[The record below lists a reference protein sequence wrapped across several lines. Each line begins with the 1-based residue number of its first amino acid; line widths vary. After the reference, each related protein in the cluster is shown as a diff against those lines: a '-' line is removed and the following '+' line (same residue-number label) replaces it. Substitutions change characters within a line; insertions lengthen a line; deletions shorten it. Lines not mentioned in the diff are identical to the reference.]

1 MFEINV
7 TIHCPDLVAAA
18 KLLAKCTG
26 TAVSEVPA
34 APAPVVAPSAPAVQA
49 TAPAVQAT
57 APAQLQHPVTNPITP
72 ASPTTSTGYPSEAF
86 APAVPAPAVPL
97 AQAPTFTLA
106 EISKAGAD
114 LIGANPGLLPKV
126 NELLAQYGIQTLD
139 KLKPDQFGAFAT
151 ALRGLGAK
159 I

>member
-1 MFEINV
+1 MLEINV

-18 KLLAKCTG
+18 QLLAKCTG
-26 TAVSEVPA
+26 TAAPVV
-34 APAPVVAPSAPAVQA
+34 PAPVVAPPAPAAQV
-49 TAPAVQAT
+49 TAPV
-57 APAQLQHPVTNPITP
+57 QLQHPATNPTMT
-72 ASPTTSTGYPSEAF
+72 AGPTIPSTICPSEAP
-86 APAVPAPAVPL
+86 APAVTAPATVPL

-106 EISKAGAD
+106 AISKAGAD

>member
-1 MFEINV
+1 
-7 TIHCPDLVAAA
+7 
-18 KLLAKCTG
+18 
-26 TAVSEVPA
+26 
-34 APAPVVAPSAPAVQA
+34 
-49 TAPAVQAT
+49 
-57 APAQLQHPVTNPITP
+57 
-72 ASPTTSTGYPSEAF
+72 
-86 APAVPAPAVPL
+86 L

-106 EISKAGAD
+106 DISKAGAD

-126 NELLAQYGIQTLD
+126 NELLAQFGIQTLD

>member
-18 KLLAKCTG
+18 QLLAKCTG
-26 TAVSEVPA
+26 TAAPAAPA
-34 APAPVVAPSAPAVQA
+34 APAPVVAPPAPAPQVTA
-49 TAPAVQAT
+49 TV
-57 APAQLQHPVTNPITP
+57 QLQHPAVN
-72 ASPTTSTGYPSEAF
+72 PTTSASPMTSTGCPSE
-86 APAVPAPAVPL
+86 VPAPAAPAPNSVPL
-97 AQAPTFTLA
+97 AQAPTFTLP

>member
-18 KLLAKCTG
+18 QLLAKCTG
-26 TAVSEVPA
+26 TAAPA
-34 APAPVVAPSAPAVQA
+34 APAPVVAPPAPAVQA
-49 TAPAVQAT
+49 TAPV
-57 APAQLQHPVTNPITP
+57 QLQHPATNPTGP
-72 ASPTTSTGYPSEAF
+72 ASPTTSTGYHSEAA
-86 APAVPAPAVPL
+86 APAAPAPATVPL

>member
-1 MFEINV
+1 MLEIHV
-7 TIHCPDLVAAA
+7 TVHCPDLVTAAQ
-18 KLLAKCTG
+18 LLAKCSG
-26 TAVSEVPA
+26 APVTAGSEGSGS
-34 APAPVVAPSAPAVQA
+34 APLQAPVVNPTAYGGPA
-49 TAPAVQAT
+49 
-57 APAQLQHPVTNPITP
+57 I
-72 ASPTTSTGYPSEAF
+72 PTTPVIQLTPPSEPLAQ
-86 APAVPAPAVPL
+86 AVPL
-97 AQAPTFTLA
+97 ASAPSFTLA
-106 EISKAGAD
+106 DISKAGAD

>member
-18 KLLAKCTG
+18 QLLAKCTG
-26 TAVSEVPA
+26 TAAPA
-34 APAPVVAPSAPAVQA
+34 APAPVVAPPAPAVQA
-49 TAPAVQAT
+49 TAPV
-57 APAQLQHPVTNPITP
+57 QLQHPAANPTTP
-72 ASPTTSTGYPSEAF
+72 ASPTTSTGYHSEAT
-86 APAVPAPAVPL
+86 APAVPAPATVPL

>member
-18 KLLAKCTG
+18 QLLARCTG
-26 TAVSEVPA
+26 AAAPA
-34 APAPVVAPSAPAVQA
+34 APATPAPVVAP
-49 TAPAVQAT
+49 TAPVVQET
-57 APAQLQHPVTNPITP
+57 APAQLQHPATNSTT
-72 ASPTTSTGYPSEAF
+72 AVSPMTSTGCPSEAPTATAT
-86 APAVPAPAVPL
+86 APNSVPL
-97 AQAPTFTLA
+97 AQAPTFTLP

>member
-18 KLLAKCTG
+18 QLLAKCTG
-26 TAVSEVPA
+26 TAVPA
-34 APAPVVAPSAPAVQA
+34 TPVASALVVAPPAPAVQA
-49 TAPAVQAT
+49 TAPVQPQN
-57 APAQLQHPVTNPITP
+57 PAANPTTS
-72 ASPTTSTGYPSEAF
+72 ASPTTLTGYHSEA
-86 APAVPAPAVPL
+86 PAPAALAPNSVPL

>member
-18 KLLAKCTG
+18 QLLAKCTG
-26 TAVSEVPA
+26 TAASEVPA

-49 TAPAVQAT
+49 TAPA
-57 APAQLQHPVTNPITP
+57 QLQHPVTNPTTP
-72 ASPTTSTGYPSEAF
+72 ASPTTSTGYPSEAP

-97 AQAPTFTLA
+97 APAPTFTLP

>member
-18 KLLAKCTG
+18 QLLAKCTG
-26 TAVSEVPA
+26 TAVP
-34 APAPVVAPSAPAVQA
+34 A
-49 TAPAVQAT
+49 TAPALPVVHAAQVT
-57 APAQLQHPVTNPITP
+57 APVQLQHPVTNPMTNGLP
-72 ASPTTSTGYPSEAF
+72 SNATAPCSHSEPQAPTTTVLNS
-86 APAVPAPAVPL
+86 VPL

>member
-18 KLLAKCTG
+18 QLLAKCTG
-26 TAVSEVPA
+26 TAAPA
-34 APAPVVAPSAPAVQA
+34 APAPVVAPPAPAAQV
-49 TAPAVQAT
+49 TAPV
-57 APAQLQHPVTNPITP
+57 QLQHPATNPTTP
-72 ASPTTSTGYPSEAF
+72 ASPTTSTGYHSEAT
-86 APAVPAPAVPL
+86 APAVPAPSTVPL

-126 NELLAQYGIQTLD
+126 NELLVQYGIQTLD

>member
-18 KLLAKCTG
+18 QLLAKCTG
-26 TAVSEVPA
+26 TAAPA
-34 APAPVVAPSAPAVQA
+34 APAPVVAPPVPAAQA
-49 TAPAVQAT
+49 TAPV
-57 APAQLQHPVTNPITP
+57 QLQHPATNHTTAAVPTIPSTISHSEP
-72 ASPTTSTGYPSEAF
+72 AA
-86 APAVPAPAVPL
+86 APAPNSVPL

-114 LIGANPGLLPKV
+114 LISANPGLLPKV

>member
-18 KLLAKCTG
+18 QLLAKCTG
-26 TAVSEVPA
+26 TATPA
-34 APAPVVAPSAPAVQA
+34 ASVVAPPAPAVQA
-49 TAPAVQAT
+49 TAPV
-57 APAQLQHPVTNPITP
+57 QLQHPATNPTTT
-72 ASPTTSTGYPSEAF
+72 ASLSSSTGYPSETP
-86 APAVPAPAVPL
+86 APAVTTPNSVPL

-114 LIGANPGLLPKV
+114 LISANPGLLPKV

>member
-18 KLLAKCTG
+18 QLLAKCTG
-26 TAVSEVPA
+26 TAAPA
-34 APAPVVAPSAPAVQA
+34 APAPVVVPPAPAVQA
-49 TAPAVQAT
+49 TAPV
-57 APAQLQHPVTNPITP
+57 QLQHPATNPTTP
-72 ASPTTSTGYPSEAF
+72 ASPTTSTGYHSEAT
-86 APAVPAPAVPL
+86 APAVPAPATVPL

>member
-18 KLLAKCTG
+18 QLLAKCTG
-26 TAVSEVPA
+26 TAAPA
-34 APAPVVAPSAPAVQA
+34 APAPVVAPPAPAVQA
-49 TAPAVQAT
+49 TAPIQM
-57 APAQLQHPVTNPITP
+57 QHPATNPTTAAGMP
-72 ASPTTSTGYPSEAF
+72 SNPTSMGYPSDAAA
-86 APAVPAPAVPL
+86 APAPNSVPL

-126 NELLAQYGIQTLD
+126 NGLLVQYGIQTLD

>member
-1 MFEINV
+1 MFEINI

-18 KLLAKCTG
+18 QLLAKCTG
-26 TAVSEVPA
+26 TAAPATPA
-34 APAPVVAPSAPAVQA
+34 APAPVVAPPAPAVQA
-49 TAPAVQAT
+49 TAPVQLHHPAV
-57 APAQLQHPVTNPITP
+57 NPTTS
-72 ASPTTSTGYPSEAF
+72 ASPTTSTICPSEAP
-86 APAVPAPAVPL
+86 APAVTAPATVPL
-97 AQAPTFTLA
+97 AQAPTFTLP

-114 LIGANPGLLPKV
+114 LISANPGLLPKV

>member
-18 KLLAKCTG
+18 QLLAKCTG
-26 TAVSEVPA
+26 TAAPA
-34 APAPVVAPSAPAVQA
+34 APAPVVVPPAPAVQA
-49 TAPAVQAT
+49 TAPV
-57 APAQLQHPVTNPITP
+57 QLQHPATNPTTP
-72 ASPTTSTGYPSEAF
+72 ASPTTSTGYHSEAT
-86 APAVPAPAVPL
+86 APAEPAPSTVPL

>member
-18 KLLAKCTG
+18 QLLAKCTG
-26 TAVSEVPA
+26 TAASA
-34 APAPVVAPSAPAVQA
+34 APAPVVAPPAPAVQA
-49 TAPAVQAT
+49 TAPV
-57 APAQLQHPVTNPITP
+57 QLQHPATNPTVT
-72 ASPTTSTGYPSEAF
+72 AGPTTSTGYHSEAT
-86 APAVPAPAVPL
+86 VPL

>member
-18 KLLAKCTG
+18 QLLAKCTG
-26 TAVSEVPA
+26 TAAPAVPT
-34 APAPVVAPSAPAVQA
+34 APAPVVAPPTPAVQA
-49 TAPAVQAT
+49 TAPV
-57 APAQLQHPVTNPITP
+57 QLQYPATNP
-72 ASPTTSTGYPSEAF
+72 TTA
-86 APAVPAPAVPL
+86 AVPTIPSTISHSEPAAALAPNSVPL

>member
-18 KLLAKCTG
+18 QLLAKCTG
-26 TAVSEVPA
+26 AAVPA
-34 APAPVVAPSAPAVQA
+34 APAAPAPAPVVAPPAPVAQA
-49 TAPAVQAT
+49 TAPIQMHHPAV
-57 APAQLQHPVTNPITP
+57 NPTTP
-72 ASPTTSTGYPSEAF
+72 ASPTTSTGYPSEA
-86 APAVPAPAVPL
+86 PAPAAPAPNSVPL
-97 AQAPTFTLA
+97 AQAPTFTLP

>member
-18 KLLAKCTG
+18 QLLAKCTG
-26 TAVSEVPA
+26 TAAPA
-34 APAPVVAPSAPAVQA
+34 APAPVVAPPAPAAQV
-49 TAPAVQAT
+49 TAPV
-57 APAQLQHPVTNPITP
+57 QLQHPATNPTMI
-72 ASPTTSTGYPSEAF
+72 AGPTIPSTICPSEAP
-86 APAVPAPAVPL
+86 APAVPAPATVPL

-114 LIGANPGLLPKV
+114 LISINPGLLPKV

>member
-18 KLLAKCTG
+18 QLLAKCTG
-26 TAVSEVPA
+26 TTAPAV
-34 APAPVVAPSAPAVQA
+34 PAPVVAPPAPAVQA
-49 TAPAVQAT
+49 TAPVQMQYPAANPMTNGSPLNPT
-57 APAQLQHPVTNPITP
+57 APSSHFEAQ
-72 ASPTTSTGYPSEAF
+72 ASVSTVSNF
-86 APAVPAPAVPL
+86 VPL

-114 LIGANPGLLPKV
+114 LIGANPTLLPKV

>member
-18 KLLAKCTG
+18 QLLAKCTG
-26 TAVSEVPA
+26 TAAPA
-34 APAPVVAPSAPAVQA
+34 APAPVVAPPAPAVQA
-49 TAPAVQAT
+49 TAPV
-57 APAQLQHPVTNPITP
+57 QLQHPATNPTVTAGPTIPSTISHSEP
-72 ASPTTSTGYPSEAF
+72 AAAT
-86 APAVPAPAVPL
+86 APNSVPL

-114 LIGANPGLLPKV
+114 LISANPGLLPKV

>member
-18 KLLAKCTG
+18 QLLAKCTG
-26 TAVSEVPA
+26 TAAPA
-34 APAPVVAPSAPAVQA
+34 APVPVVTPSVPAVQA
-49 TAPAVQAT
+49 TAPT
-57 APAQLQHPVTNPITP
+57 QLQHPATNPTVT
-72 ASPTTSTGYPSEAF
+72 AGPTIPSTICPSEAP
-86 APAVPAPAVPL
+86 APAVTAPATVPL

>member
-18 KLLAKCTG
+18 QLLAKCTG
-26 TAVSEVPA
+26 TAAPA
-34 APAPVVAPSAPAVQA
+34 APAPVVVPPAPAVQA
-49 TAPAVQAT
+49 TAPV
-57 APAQLQHPVTNPITP
+57 QLQHPATNPTTP
-72 ASPTTSTGYPSEAF
+72 VSPTTSTGYHSEAT
-86 APAVPAPAVPL
+86 APAVPAPATVPL

>member
-18 KLLAKCTG
+18 QLLAKCTG
-26 TAVSEVPA
+26 TAASA
-34 APAPVVAPSAPAVQA
+34 APAPVVAPPAPAVQA
-49 TAPAVQAT
+49 TAPV
-57 APAQLQHPVTNPITP
+57 QLQHPAVNPTTS
-72 ASPTTSTGYPSEAF
+72 ASPTTSTGYHSEAPAAA
-86 APAVPAPAVPL
+86 APAPNSVPL

>member
-1 MFEINV
+1 MFEIKV
-7 TIHCPDLVAAA
+7 TIHCPDLIAAA
-18 KLLAKCTG
+18 QLLAKCTSSSSAANSVATSVHEIAPIQYP
-26 TAVSEVPA
+26 TANPMTNGL
-34 APAPVVAPSAPAVQA
+34 PSKT
-49 TAPAVQAT
+49 TAPCSHSEPQA
-57 APAQLQHPVTNPITP
+57 
-72 ASPTTSTGYPSEAF
+72 PTTT
-86 APAVPAPAVPL
+86 VPNSVPL
-97 AQAPTFTLA
+97 AQAPTFSLA

>member
-18 KLLAKCTG
+18 QLLAKCTG
-26 TAVSEVPA
+26 TAAPA
-34 APAPVVAPSAPAVQA
+34 VPAPVVAPPAPAVQA
-49 TAPAVQAT
+49 TAPV
-57 APAQLQHPVTNPITP
+57 QLQHPAANPTTP
-72 ASPTTSTGYPSEAF
+72 ASPTTSTGYHSEAT
-86 APAVPAPAVPL
+86 APAAPALSTVPL

>member
-18 KLLAKCTG
+18 QLLAKCIG
-26 TAVSEVPA
+26 TAAPA
-34 APAPVVAPSAPAVQA
+34 APAPVIAPPAPAPQV
-49 TAPAVQAT
+49 TAPV
-57 APAQLQHPVTNPITP
+57 QLQHPATNPTVT
-72 ASPTTSTGYPSEAF
+72 AGPTIPSTTCPSEATAPVVT
-86 APAVPAPAVPL
+86 APATVPL

-106 EISKAGAD
+106 DISKAGAD

>member
-18 KLLAKCTG
+18 QLLAKCTG
-26 TAVSEVPA
+26 TAAPA
-34 APAPVVAPSAPAVQA
+34 VPAPVVAPPAPAVQA
-49 TAPAVQAT
+49 TAPI
-57 APAQLQHPVTNPITP
+57 QLQHPATNPTTP
-72 ASPTTSTGYPSEAF
+72 ASPTTSTGYHSEATTPA
-86 APAVPAPAVPL
+86 APAPSTVPL

>member
-26 TAVSEVPA
+26 AA
-34 APAPVVAPSAPAVQA
+34 APAPAAPVIPAAQTTVPVQ
-49 TAPAVQAT
+49 P
-57 APAQLQHPVTNPITP
+57 QHPVANPTIPSGPT
-72 ASPTTSTGYPSEAF
+72 SPTSIGYPSEAP
-86 APAVPAPAVPL
+86 APSVTAPAPAPVPL

>member
-18 KLLAKCTG
+18 QLLAKCTG
-26 TAVSEVPA
+26 TAAPA
-34 APAPVVAPSAPAVQA
+34 APAPVVVPPAPAQQV
-49 TAPAVQAT
+49 TAPV
-57 APAQLQHPVTNPITP
+57 QLQHPAVN
-72 ASPTTSTGYPSEAF
+72 PTTSASPMTSTGCPSE
-86 APAVPAPAVPL
+86 VPVPNSVPL
-97 AQAPTFTLA
+97 AQAPTFTLP

-151 ALRGLGAK
+151 ALRRLGAK

>member
-18 KLLAKCTG
+18 QLLAKCTG
-26 TAVSEVPA
+26 TAAPA
-34 APAPVVAPSAPAVQA
+34 TPVAPAPVVAPPAPAVQA
-49 TAPAVQAT
+49 TAPV
-57 APAQLQHPVTNPITP
+57 QLQHPATNPTTP
-72 ASPTTSTGYPSEAF
+72 ASPTTSTGYHSEAT
-86 APAVPAPAVPL
+86 APAVPAPAPATVPL

-114 LIGANPGLLPKV
+114 LISANPGLLPKV

>member
-18 KLLAKCTG
+18 QLLAKCTG
-26 TAVSEVPA
+26 AATPA
-34 APAPVVAPSAPAVQA
+34 TPAPVVAPPAAPV
-49 TAPAVQAT
+49 VQAT
-57 APAQLQHPVTNPITP
+57 APAQLQHPATNPTT
-72 ASPTTSTGYPSEAF
+72 AVSPTTSTGCLSEAPVAAAT
-86 APAVPAPAVPL
+86 APNSVPL

>member
-18 KLLAKCTG
+18 QLLAKCTG
-26 TAVSEVPA
+26 TAVPA
-34 APAPVVAPSAPAVQA
+34 APAAPVPVIAPPAPAPQVTAPVQPQHPATNPTVTAGPTIPSTTCPSEA
-49 TAPAVQAT
+49 TAPVVT
-57 APAQLQHPVTNPITP
+57 APAT
-72 ASPTTSTGYPSEAF
+72 
-86 APAVPAPAVPL
+86 VPL

-106 EISKAGAD
+106 DISKAGAD

>member
-18 KLLAKCTG
+18 QLLAKCTG
-26 TAVSEVPA
+26 TTAPA
-34 APAPVVAPSAPAVQA
+34 APAPVVAPPAPAAQA
-49 TAPAVQAT
+49 TAPV
-57 APAQLQHPVTNPITP
+57 QLQHPAPNPTTAAVPTTPSTISHSEPAAAP
-72 ASPTTSTGYPSEAF
+72 ASNS
-86 APAVPAPAVPL
+86 VPL

-114 LIGANPGLLPKV
+114 LISANPGLLPKV

-139 KLKPDQFGAFAT
+139 ELKPDQFGAFAT